1 MDTMKNEFVTY
12 VRVSTKMQG
21 LDGLGIASQTD
32 SVNGYVEKQGGSII
46 GRFAETESGAI
57 DDRPQLAAALAMCRK
72 TKATLLVARLDR
84 LSRDAA
90 FLICLQKSQVEFRCV
105 DMPECDRFTVSLFAI
120 LAQREREL
128 IAERTRLA
136 LQAAKKRG
144 VRLGAV
150 DPIRQVR
157 LMNQGSRRAKVEFR
171 QKLLPII
178 DEIRKTG
185 VATLQGIADCL
196 NRRGIKTKTGK
207 EFWPGTVSSILA

>member
-1 MDTMKNEFVTY
+1 MKQYVTY

-21 LDGLGIASQTD
+21 LDGLGIAAQTD
-32 SVNGYVEKQGGSII
+32 AVRGYVEKQDGKII
-46 GRFAETESGAI
+46 GQFAETESGAK
-57 DDRPQLAAALAMCRK
+57 DDRPQLTAALVMCRK

-90 FLICLQKSQVEFRCV
+90 FLICLQKSEVEFKCV

-144 VRLGAV
+144 VYLGAV
-150 DPIRQVR
+150 DPVRQVR
-157 LMNQGSRRAKVEFR
+157 LMNEGSRRAKVEFR
-171 QKLLPII
+171 QKIVPTIE
-178 DEIRKTG
+178 EIKATG

-196 NRRGIKTKTGK
+196 NRRGIKTRTGK
-207 EFWPGTVSSILA
+207 SFLPGTVSSILA

>member
-1 MDTMKNEFVTY
+1 MRQFVTY
-12 VRVSTKMQG
+12 LRVSTKTQG
-21 LDGLGIASQTD
+21 INGLGILAQSD
-32 SVNGYVEKQGGSII
+32 AVRSYVEKTSGEII
-46 GRFAETESGAI
+46 GQFSETESGAK
-57 DDRPQLAAALAMCRK
+57 DDRVQLAAALAMCRK

-120 LAQREREL
+120 LAQREREI

-150 DPIRQVR
+150 DPVRQVQ
-157 LMNQGSRRAKVEFR
+157 LMNQGSRRAKIEFR

-178 DEIRKTG
+178 DEIKRTG
-185 VATLQGIADCL
+185 AVTLQSIATCL
-196 NRRGIKTKTGK
+196 NRRGIKTRTGK

>member
-1 MDTMKNEFVTY
+1 
-12 VRVSTKMQG
+12 
-21 LDGLGIASQTD
+21 
-32 SVNGYVEKQGGSII
+32 
-46 GRFAETESGAI
+46 
-57 DDRPQLAAALAMCRK
+57 
-72 TKATLLVARLDR
+72 
-84 LSRDAA
+84 
-90 FLICLQKSQVEFRCV
+90 
-105 DMPECDRFTVSLFAI
+105 VSLFAI